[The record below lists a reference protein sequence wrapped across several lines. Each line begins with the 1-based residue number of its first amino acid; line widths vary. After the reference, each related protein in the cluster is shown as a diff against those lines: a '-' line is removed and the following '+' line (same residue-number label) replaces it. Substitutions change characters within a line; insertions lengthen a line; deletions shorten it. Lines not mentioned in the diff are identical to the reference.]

1 MVKGIL
7 KILVLPVLL
16 VLVIAG
22 MVMNIGIKVYCFAS
36 AIALKILAL
45 CALIAVCT
53 SQWQPLMIIAIMI
66 AIGIVIAYGASFIM
80 AQIEICRDNLCG
92 YLWA

>member
-7 KILVLPVLL
+7 KILILPVLL

-22 MVMNIGIKVYCFAS
+22 QVMNIGIKVYCFAS

-53 SQWQPLMIIAIMI
+53 SQC
-66 AIGIVIAYGASFIM
+66 SH
-80 AQIEICRDNLCG
+80 
-92 YLWA
+92 